1 MTAMEW
7 FDALQWIHIVLIVTI
22 LLVFACYIYLLV
34 KVTRL
39 EFVGGLVGKRKI
51 RVFGILFG
59 SLVVVYLFY
68 NLYSIQPNGWVE
80 ISLLAGLVA
89 ATGALAVY
97 AAGQADTSVRM
108 AEEMRKQRYDT
119 VRPVIDIQREQSDE
133 DKTVEVYAA
142 IHEDTSR
149 GLSCILQNIG
159 LGPAIDLYSFVQN
172 PISGESQH
180 HPFGTLATRRKTYK
194 MNLSLNHEE
203 NRMVLVAYYKDVYG
217 RTFESSREVR
227 IDKEK
232 GWQLGPLK
240 INPLP
245 EKESKPQ

>member
-1 MTAMEW
+1 M
-7 FDALQWIHIVLIVTI
+7 L
-22 LLVFACYIYLLV
+22 
-34 KVTRL
+34 
-39 EFVGGLVGKRKI
+39 
-51 RVFGILFG
+51 RVI
-59 SLVVVYLFY
+59 
-68 NLYSIQPNGWVE
+68 
-80 ISLLAGLVA
+80 ALVA
-89 ATGALAVY
+89 ALIIGLLYAFNRIDTPQTLEIAALTTLVLITTWY
-97 AAGQADTSVRM
+97 AKQTTIM
-108 AEEMRKQRYDT
+108 AQEMREQRYDT
-119 VRPVIDIQREQSDE
+119 VRPVIDIQREQWDE

-172 PISGESQH
+172 PISGERQH
-180 HPFGTLATRRKTYK
+180 HLFGTLATRRKTYK

-203 NRMVLVAYYKDVYG
+203 NRMALVAYYRDVYG

-240 INPLP
+240 ISPLP
-245 EKESKPQ
+245 EKESKPR